1 MARHRVADLSYG
13 RAVSRAL
20 ITGGAGFIGG
30 HLAQRLLERGM
41 DLLIVDDLSWGRRE
55 RLQASPRVQFVEG
68 SIVDLPR
75 VLPDMVGVTH
85 VFHLAALIS
94 AYESL
99 EKPDAYFNVNIN
111 GLLRVLERC
120 RGISPRLVFAS
131 TSGVYGN
138 TEAPTKR
145 ETDLPSP
152 ATVYASTKL
161 AGEHLLAMYRSRLGF
176 DDVSLRFFNVYGPGQ
191 SPKHPYANVTCRF
204 SRAAALGGE
213 VELFGDGG
221 QTRDFIFID
230 DVIDA
235 VCKVA
240 FAPVKARVYNVG
252 TGRDASIASLLESV
266 QRLGGARMKVQRRD
280 AWPNDIRHIRADI
293 STIQRDFDFA
303 PRVSLDDGLA
313 STVDFFRSAGEDW

>member
-1 MARHRVADLSYG
+1 MVP
-13 RAVSRAL
+13 AVSRAL

-30 HLAQRLLERGM
+30 HLTQRLLELGL
-41 DLLIVDDLSWGRRE
+41 DVLIVDDLSWGRRE
-55 RLQASPRVQFVEG
+55 RLQPSRKVRFIEG
-68 SIVDLPR
+68 SVLDLPR
-75 VLPDMVGVTH
+75 LLPDLAGVTH

-99 EKPDAYFNVNIN
+99 EKPDVYFNVNIN
-111 GLLRVLERC
+111 GLLRVIELC

-138 TEAPTKR
+138 TEAATKR
-145 ETDLPSP
+145 ELDVPSP
-152 ATVYASTKL
+152 ATVYATTKL
-161 AGEHLLAMYRSRLGF
+161 AGEHLLSMYRTRVGF

-235 VCKVA
+235 VCSVA
-240 FAPVKARVYNVG
+240 FSPVKERLYNVG
-252 TGRDASIASLLESV
+252 TGRDASISTLLESV
-266 QRLGGARMKVQRRD
+266 QQYGGSRMSVQRRD
-280 AWPNDIRHIRADI
+280 PWPNDIRHIRADI
-293 STIQRDFDFA
+293 SAIQRDHAFV
-303 PRVSLDDGLA
+303 PRVSLDEGLKQ
-313 STVDFFRSAGEDW
+313 TVEFFRSVGEDW